1 MANIILRLS
10 TGGSGTTNS
19 NPANSLG
26 GQRATNP
33 EAIITTSN
41 TNLNNLFDDITKAEN
56 FNITTDYRC
65 VYIHNDTTNPAE
77 IFANGEVYLN
87 GGSYATIQVGVGVK
101 GAVAVTIANENAVP
115 AGITFSSPTS
125 AAPLPL
131 MSGTN
136 QLNQGE
142 FIALWIKRTA
152 NNISGSGTVTDS
164 IPLSIRG
171 VE

>member
-10 TGGSGTTNS
+10 TGGAGATNS
-19 NPANSLG
+19 NPNLSLG
-26 GQRATNP
+26 GQRATNA
-33 EAIITTSN
+33 EAIITTAN
-41 TNLNNLFDDITKAEN
+41 TTLNNLFDDVSKAEN
-56 FNITTDYRC
+56 FNGTTDYRC
-65 VYIHNDTTNPAE
+65 VYIHNDTQNAAE

-87 GGSYATIQVGVGVK
+87 GGSYASIQVGIGVK
-101 GAVAVTIANENAVP
+101 NAVAPTIANENTAP

-125 AAPLPL
+125 AAPLAL

-136 QLNQGE
+136 QLDADDY
-142 FIALWIKRTA
+142 IALWIKRTA
-152 NNISGSGTVTDS
+152 SNISGSGTVTDS